1 MMTTLIILLLSLNQP
16 EPIGIIS
23 AMDEELALIKEDMV
37 IETVDTVSNRIFT
50 IGKIYGMPCV
60 CVKAGIGKVNAA
72 MTAEILI
79 LNYNVECVICNGVA
93 GGIDPN
99 LDIGDI
105 IISKKIIHHDFGQ
118 LMTDTFIPFDTLGF
132 LADKYL
138 IDIAVKAAANAKF
151 DPVPQEICKKTG
163 HFPDVIVGR
172 IVTGDQFISS
182 EKKRKWIERTFH
194 ADCVEMEG
202 AAVAQVCVINQ
213 VPFVIIRCLSDI
225 ANETA
230 DIDFEEFVVYAAKN
244 SSLIV
249 NEMIKLLKK

>member
-1 MMTTLIILLLSLNQP
+1 M
-16 EPIGIIS
+16 
-23 AMDEELALIKEDMV
+23 AFIKEDMV

-79 LNYNVECVICNGVA
+79 L
-93 GGIDPN
+93 
-99 LDIGDI
+99 
-105 IISKKIIHHDFGQ
+105 
-118 LMTDTFIPFDTLGF
+118 
-132 LADKYL
+132 KYSV
-138 IDIAVKAAANAKF
+138 D
-151 DPVPQEICKKTG
+151 CKETG
-163 HFPDVIVGR
+163 HFPEVIVGR

-182 EKKRKWIERTFH
+182 EEKRKWIEQTFH

-249 NEMIKLLKK
+249 NEMIKLLEIPHHTQ

>member
-1 MMTTLIILLLSLNQP
+1 MITLIILLLSLSQQ

-23 AMDEELALIKEDMV
+23 ALDEELAFIKEDMV

-50 IGKIYGMPCV
+50 IGKIYDMPCV

-79 LNYNVECVICNGVA
+79 LKYSVDCVIYNGVA
-93 GGIDPN
+93 GGIDPD

-105 IISKKIIHHDFGQ
+105 IISKTIIHHDFGQ
-118 LMTDTFIPFDTLGF
+118 LMPDTFIPFDTIGF
-132 LADKYL
+132 IADKYL
-138 IDIAVKAAANAKF
+138 IEIAVKAADNVKF
-151 DPVPQEICKKTG
+151 DPVPQKICKETG
-163 HFPDVIVGR
+163 HFPEVIVGR

-182 EKKRKWIERTFH
+182 EEKRKWIEQTFH

-249 NEMIKLLKK
+249 NEMIKLLRK